1 MQRDPQQKLSIYAPP
16 QTDILLEET
25 PSALEEHIG
34 TARRALTGTYRDAHS
49 QVQGVVSQ
57 WIGVEYRVE
66 NRIKALLP
74 PDERLVPGTLY
85 AAVGFLSGA
94 ILARH
99 RSLTLRFLLP
109 PPPRRRCLRAFPA
122 QDIRERPCKHEIGK
136 AHAAM
141 TWARVRDGTASVRE
155 SVRGGVMA
163 AVVRLQDV
171 TGLRIGEALGV
182 VKEMEKKAERVVEEK
197 LEDVVAKTENKTD
210 EPKLV

>member
-1 MQRDPQQKLSIYAPP
+1 LSIYAPP
-16 QTDILLEET
+16 QTDILLEDA

-57 WIGVEYRVE
+57 WIGVEHRVE
-66 NRIKALLP
+66 NRIKAILP

-99 RSLTLRFLLP
+99 RSLALRFLLP
-109 PPPRRRCLRAFPA
+109 PLLGGAAFVHFLPKTSANVRAYASELEDAHFPSVA
-122 QDIRERPCKHEIGK
+122 EKHEIGK

-141 TWARVRDGTASVRE
+141 TWARVRDGTASARE
-155 SVRGGVMA
+155 SVRGSVMA
-163 AVVRLQDV
+163 AVVRLQDA

-182 VKEMEKKAERVVEEK
+182 VRDMEKKAERV
-197 LEDVVAKTENKTD
+197 
-210 EPKLV
+210 